1 MGKRSS
7 DCSLWIRVNLAW
19 VRTNF
24 FTYLGLVHILSVV
37 NFEIFREFSTAEKH
51 CALLLRSNIEVLRVD
66 YKQRVAD
73 LIFHL
78 VLISLLYNLQLN

>member
-1 MGKRSS
+1 
-7 DCSLWIRVNLAW
+7 
-19 VRTNF
+19 
-24 FTYLGLVHILSVV
+24 
-37 NFEIFREFSTAEKH
+37 
-51 CALLLRSNIEVLRVD
+51 LLLRSNIEVLRVD